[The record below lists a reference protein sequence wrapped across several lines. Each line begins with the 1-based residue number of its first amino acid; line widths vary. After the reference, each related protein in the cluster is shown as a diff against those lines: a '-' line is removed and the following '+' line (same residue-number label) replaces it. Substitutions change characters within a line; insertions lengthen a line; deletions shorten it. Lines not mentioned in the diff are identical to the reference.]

1 MGPRAKFRTLLHQ
14 LKEGDM
20 KEKKPEKP
28 EEVTKASVTLE
39 AVTFEIQ
46 PENMEHVEINDLETK
61 QQDVKVE
68 PQIVNR
74 KQAIPKAQITAK
86 LAPGTQMTLNHFLKG
101 KMDPKCDRYGELR
114 RIGFKVFEQEF
125 LDLQTPM
132 KRAWYEFWNKKAL
145 DLAHENTKRSYMEG
159 LIKKAWSYEGG
170 RQIALCKFGKEI
182 CKAQKLENDPFS
194 CYEQAAEQKQNEIQ
208 KLETE
213 KTEKEQEL
221 CSRIYK
227 GTISMNDK
235 VSLRKH
241 IKLITVDAEKAE
253 KDYSK
258 ILTNWTAH
266 AYKVER
272 RGVEKKKPGRK
283 RKAEIQEIKY
293 LTAKE
298 LRSKKSKVDN
308 QSAGN
313 QDKSMESNDMFVED
327 PAEITSDNHDEGMES
342 NDVMFVEDPAEIT
355 KDNHDEGM
363 ESNDVM
369 FVEDPAEITRDNNN
383 EGMEKKNQEKQKK
396 NPMTK
401 KNMTLFIP
409 QTYDTYL
416 GIKLLFPGISQ
427 NTVGLPHG
435 LSRGSNACT
444 GFCLKLAEHFF
455 NEKFSLHIKP
465 ALSEYRSSLHEIV
478 SRYEDRN
485 IQMMDT
491 KSAMTYFGYQNSMKI
506 ISDTY
511 WHRQLGVGADDP
523 LEICSAEYNR
533 SINSQEREAL
543 FITVSDKTFIIL
555 NNEEG
560 DQVLFDSHVHYTD
573 DNMTLEDTL
582 NRKDLHGLIAASDK
596 TSNMLMYVF
605 AHVVNE
611 LRCSTDTGC
620 MYRCQKN

>member
-1 MGPRAKFRTLLHQ
+1 
-14 LKEGDM
+14 
-20 KEKKPEKP
+20 
-28 EEVTKASVTLE
+28 
-39 AVTFEIQ
+39 
-46 PENMEHVEINDLETK
+46 
-61 QQDVKVE
+61 
-68 PQIVNR
+68 
-74 KQAIPKAQITAK
+74 
-86 LAPGTQMTLNHFLKG
+86 
-101 KMDPKCDRYGELR
+101 
-114 RIGFKVFEQEF
+114 
-125 LDLQTPM
+125 M

-342 NDVMFVEDPAEIT
+342 NDVMFVDDPAEITSDNHDEGMESNDVMFVDDPAEITKDNHDEGMESNDVMFVDDPAEITKDNHDEGMESNDVMFVDDPAEITSDNHDEGMESNDVMFVDDPAEITKDNHDEGMESNDVMFVDDPAEITKDNHDEGMESNDVMFVDDPAEITKDNHDEGMESNDVMFVEDPAEIT

-455 NEKFSLHIKP
+455 NEKSSLHIKP

-506 ISDTY
+506 ISDT
-511 WHRQLGVGADDP
+511 
-523 LEICSAEYNR
+523 
-533 SINSQEREAL
+533 
-543 FITVSDKTFIIL
+543 IL
-555 NNEEG
+555 AP
-560 DQVLFDSHVHYTD
+560 T
-573 DNMTLEDTL
+573 TWC
-582 NRKDLHGLIAASDK
+582 
-596 TSNMLMYVF
+596 
-605 AHVVNE
+605 
-611 LRCSTDTGC
+611 RCI
-620 MYRCQKN
+620 

>member
-1 MGPRAKFRTLLHQ
+1 
-14 LKEGDM
+14 M
-20 KEKKPEKP
+20 KYCC
-28 EEVTKASVTLE
+28 
-39 AVTFEIQ
+39 F
-46 PENMEHVEINDLETK
+46 
-61 QQDVKVE
+61 
-68 PQIVNR
+68 
-74 KQAIPKAQITAK
+74 
-86 LAPGTQMTLNHFLKG
+86 F
-101 KMDPKCDRYGELR
+101 RYGELR
-114 RIGFKVFEQEF
+114 RIGFKVFEQDF
-125 LDLQTPM
+125 FDLQTPM

-145 DLAHENTKRSYMEG
+145 DLAHENTKRTYMEG

-182 CKAQKLENDPFS
+182 CKAQKLENDPFN

-221 CSRIYK
+221 CSRVYK

-241 IKLITVDAEKAE
+241 IKLITVNAEKAE

-272 RGVEKKKPGRK
+272 QGVEKKKPGRK
-283 RKAEIQEIKY
+283 RKGEIQEIKY

-298 LRSKKSKVDN
+298 LRSKKSKDDN

-313 QDKSMESNDMFVED
+313 QDKSIESNDMFVED
-327 PAEITSDNHDEGMES
+327 PVEIPSDNHNEDMESNDVTFVEDAAEIISVNHNEDMAS
-342 NDVMFVEDPAEIT
+342 NDVMFVEEA
-355 KDNHDEGM
+355 
-363 ESNDVM
+363 
-369 FVEDPAEITRDNNN
+369 AEITRDNNN
-383 EGMEKKNQEKQKK
+383 IVMENKNQEKHKK

-401 KNMTLFIP
+401 KNMKLYIP

-427 NTVGLPHG
+427 NTVGLPNG

-444 GFCLKLAEHFF
+444 GFCLQLADHYF
-455 NEKFSLHIKP
+455 NENFSLHMKS
-465 ALSEYRSSLHEIV
+465 ALSKYRSSLLEIV
-478 SRYEDRN
+478 SRYEDQN

-511 WHRQLGVGADDP
+511 WHHQLGVGAYDDP
-523 LEICSAEYNR
+523 LEICSEEYNR

-560 DQVLFDSHVHYTD
+560 NQVMFDSHVHYTD
-573 DNMTLEDTL
+573 NNMTLEDTL
-582 NRKDLHGLIAASDK
+582 YNRKDLHGLIATSDK

-605 AHVVNE
+605 AHVVSE